1 MAVVKYPFY
10 SQFASGTLITNTTSP
25 PRGRKRRQRNYR
37 NPIKTAE
44 DRHKGPMAGPLVYSK
59 NGRVTAPR

>member
-25 PRGRKRRQRNYR
+25 PRGRKRRERNYR

-44 DRHKGPMAGPLVYSK
+44 DRKKGPMAGPLVYSK
-59 NGRVTAPR
+59 NGRVTTPR